1 MRVKGN
7 RMPGIRILHEDLDVI
22 VVEKEAG
29 ILSQELRHGDNPSVE
44 GMLTDYV
51 RKGQWKSSKR
61 VYLVHRLDRETSG
74 VMMVAKSERV
84 QQWMRDHWNEIT
96 RKTYLARVEGEL
108 DAESGVFESYLRED
122 ENFFV
127 KSVKNIKYG
136 KFARTEWKKV
146 PSSRFQVSGSRFQVQ
161 GSKFKVQRSR
171 SQAPKPV
178 PLNPEPGT
186 LNLEPGT
193 LNSEPGTLNSD
204 STLVEVALK
213 SGRKNQIRVH
223 FSEAGHPVVG
233 DAKYGHGHRG
243 DTLCLHAW
251 KLSFKHPHTG
261 KILSFETEPPAFAGN
276 MVK

>member
-1 MRVKGN
+1 MGAKDDRARRTKGN

-22 VVEKEAG
+22 VVEKAAG
-29 ILSQELRHGDNPSVE
+29 VLSQELRHGETPSVE

-108 DAESGVFESYLRED
+108 DAEGGVFESYLRED

-136 KFARTEWKKV
+136 KFARTEWKKAPGSKFQV
-146 PSSRFQVSGSRFQVQ
+146 PSSKFQVS
-161 GSKFKVQRSR
+161 
-171 SQAPKPV
+171 KP
-178 PLNPEPGT
+178 
-186 LNLEPGT
+186 
-193 LNSEPGTLNSD
+193 
-204 STLVEVALK
+204 
-213 SGRKNQIRVH
+213 
-223 FSEAGHPVVG
+223 
-233 DAKYGHGHRG
+233 
-243 DTLCLHAW
+243 
-251 KLSFKHPHTG
+251 
-261 KILSFETEPPAFAGN
+261 
-276 MVK
+276 

>member
-1 MRVKGN
+1 MGAKDDRARRTKGN

-22 VVEKEAG
+22 VVEKAAG
-29 ILSQELRHGDNPSVE
+29 VLSQELRHGETPSVE

-108 DAESGVFESYLRED
+108 DAERGVFESYLRED

-136 KFARTEWKKV
+136 KFARTEWKKAPGSKFQV
-146 PSSRFQVSGSRFQVQ
+146 PSSKFQVS
-161 GSKFKVQRSR
+161 
-171 SQAPKPV
+171 KPV
-178 PLNPEPGT
+178 SPSREPRTLNPE
-186 LNLEPGT
+186 
-193 LNSEPGTLNSD
+193 SGTLNSD
-204 STLVEVALK
+204 STLVEVVLK

-243 DTLCLHAW
+243 DMLCLHAW

>member
-1 MRVKGN
+1 MGAKDDRARRTKGN

-22 VVEKEAG
+22 VVEKAAG
-29 ILSQELRHGDNPSVE
+29 VLSQELRHGETPSVE

-108 DAESGVFESYLRED
+108 DAERGVFESYLRED

-136 KFARTEWKKV
+136 KFARTEWKKAPGSKFQV
-146 PSSRFQVSGSRFQVQ
+146 PSSKFQVS
-161 GSKFKVQRSR
+161 
-171 SQAPKPV
+171 KPV
-178 PLNPEPGT
+178 SPSREPRTLNP
-186 LNLEPGT
+186 
-193 LNSEPGTLNSD
+193 EPGTLNSD
-204 STLVEVALK
+204 STLVEVVLK

-243 DTLCLHAW
+243 DMLCLHAW

-276 MVK
+276 MVKQRFHFHRKGER

>member
-146 PSSRFQVSGSRFQVQ
+146 PSSKFQVSGSRFQVSGSRFQVQ

-193 LNSEPGTLNSD
+193 LNLELGTWNLEP
-204 STLVEVALK
+204 
-213 SGRKNQIRVH
+213 
-223 FSEAGHPVVG
+223 
-233 DAKYGHGHRG
+233 
-243 DTLCLHAW
+243 
-251 KLSFKHPHTG
+251 
-261 KILSFETEPPAFAGN
+261 
-276 MVK
+276 